1 MRGEEEGLFS
11 FKRCFP
17 SEYYTDEE
25 EGEGEGEEE
34 GGEKAGGQPLGNGGG
49 YGRSRKKWEKKFNLR
64 VLTSLDLSAVATR
77 PWHSMRN
84 SFMALPSLV
93 KRSLL
98 SHFQGFFLFLL
109 SLLILFSLVLFCRK
123 SSART

>member
-25 EGEGEGEEE
+25 EGEGEEE
-34 GGEKAGGQPLGNGGG
+34 GAGRERKGGRAAIREWGGG

-77 PWHSMRN
+77 LWHSMQN

-98 SHFQGFFLFLL
+98 SHFQRFF
-109 SLLILFSLVLFCRK
+109 
-123 SSART
+123 